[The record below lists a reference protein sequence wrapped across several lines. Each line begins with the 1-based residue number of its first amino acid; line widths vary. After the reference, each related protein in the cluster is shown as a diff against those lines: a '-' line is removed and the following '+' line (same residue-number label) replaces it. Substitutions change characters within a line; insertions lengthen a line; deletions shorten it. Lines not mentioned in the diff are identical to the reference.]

1 MVTMVHDFFFP
12 LHFETYLDWRD
23 RINGFF
29 YFFIGA
35 RILMLLI
42 LGIVVSHKYAIYE
55 PTEAFANK
63 EIDILLIVYRI
74 LRN

>member
-1 MVTMVHDFFFP
+1 MIFFFHCILRHIWIGGTESMDFF
-12 LHFETYLDWRD
+12 
-23 RINGFF
+23 II
-29 YFFIGA
+29 FFIGA
-35 RILMLLI
+35 GILILLI
-42 LGIVVSHKYAIYE
+42 LGIVLSHKYAIYE